1 MTINWTG
8 VFPALVTPFSRDGQ
22 LDKSKLAHLVDLVVS
37 EGVSGIVVGGSTG
50 EYYSMTVPERLE
62 LFTAVKDL
70 VPESCVLIA
79 GTSSINHVETIELT
93 GEAKQIGYDGCMVLP
108 PVYSLPTPTEIL
120 KAFEEVASVG
130 LPVMVYNNPA
140 RAGVG
145 LNPGLVQKL
154 AQMEN
159 IVAYKESSRDLYVI
173 SEIFHTTRD
182 QVALFAG
189 LEPYGSALLSRG
201 AVGIVSTISNVCAR
215 EVVAYYQAYKNN
227 DQATLS
233 QMQQII
239 DEIYHLIPRV
249 GMSNYAFVK
258 SAMTALGRP
267 SGVPR
272 RPHYLADDA
281 LIEKIGKEIRDI
293 YARAGVAR

>member
-62 LFTAVKDL
+62 LFAAVKDL
-70 VPESCVLIA
+70 VPENCVLIA
-79 GTSSINHVETIELT
+79 GTSSINHAETIELT
-93 GEAKQIGYDGCMVLP
+93 DEAKQIGYDGCMVLP
-108 PVYSLPTPTEIL
+108 PVYSLPTPNEIL

-145 LNPGLVQKL
+145 LNPALVQKL

-182 QVALFAG
+182 HVSLFAG

-293 YARAGVAR
+293 YSRAGVAR